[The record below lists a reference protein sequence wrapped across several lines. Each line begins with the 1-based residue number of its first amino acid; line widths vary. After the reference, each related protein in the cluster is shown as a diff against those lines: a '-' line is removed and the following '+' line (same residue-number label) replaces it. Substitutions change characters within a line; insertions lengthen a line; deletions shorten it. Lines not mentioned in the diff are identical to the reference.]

1 MQNMS
6 VLTLKPLGQQL
17 VETGL
22 LTEDQ
27 LETALKI
34 QTEHNDKLLGQVLIE
49 QGFLSED
56 EFEKFMQTRM
66 AIQQPLGELLI
77 QREAITREQLH
88 AALSVQMQ
96 AGPSAKPLGQLLV
109 DQGAIA
115 QETLD
120 DIVQQQYQ
128 EQENLR
134 KKLSREDQQNSQSER
149 SQVEDIQQLLRAG
162 LLFMELSQ
170 ELLPE
175 TQQLLAGRYDAFQNL
190 YHGKRLALSD
200 TMQSQVGDF
209 MTLFLPVL
217 ELGFRLH
224 GGVDEAQEANNQVF
238 NAGFFALMEAF
249 QRLCLPTLR
258 LSTNFYLN
266 SLILTDANDI
276 ISLRE
281 ALYIVMRSP
290 YLLPHGSLMA
300 LRFLL
305 NEFWGQRSILEARGI
320 QIVRDEDDMDLS
332 DFFRPR
338 MDDVQDDLQYI
349 EHMESHLFSQIEY
362 SAETLADYEGEA
374 LEYKVA
380 ELLDY
385 YRILLQTYKDH
396 RETLEQKAEPEQ
408 EDSPQKV

>member
-27 LETALKI
+27 LNTALELQK
-34 QTEHNDKLLGQVLIE
+34 QDPDKLLGQVLIE
-49 QGFLSED
+49 QRFLTEQ
-56 EFEKFMQTRM
+56 EFETFMQTRM
-66 AIQQPLGELLI
+66 SIQQPLGELLI
-77 QREAITREQLH
+77 QKEAITRDQLH
-88 AALSVQMQ
+88 QALSVQMQ
-96 AGPSAKPLGQLLV
+96 AGPGARPLGQLLV

-120 DIVQQQYQ
+120 AIVQQQYQ
-128 EQENLR
+128 EQEALR
-134 KKLSREDQQNSQSER
+134 QKLSKGQQEARSDR
-149 SQVEDIQQLLRAG
+149 SQVEDIQQLLNTG

-170 ELLPE
+170 EILPE

-190 YHGKRLALSD
+190 YHGSRLALSEPIQ
-200 TMQSQVGDF
+200 QSVGDF
-209 MTLFLPVL
+209 MGHFLPVL
-217 ELGFRLH
+217 ELGFKLH
-224 GGVDEAQEANNQVF
+224 AGVDEDQESNNQVF
-238 NAGFFALMEAF
+238 NSGFFALMEAF
-249 QRLCLPTLR
+249 QRLCLPEMR

-320 QIVRDEDDMDLS
+320 EIVRDEDDVDLS

-338 MDDVQDDLQYI
+338 MDDVQDDLRYV

-362 SAETLADYEGEA
+362 SAETLPDHEGEA
-374 LEYKVA
+374 LEAKVA
-380 ELLDY
+380 ELMDY

-396 RETLEQKAEPEQ
+396 RETLENEEESEAAN
-408 EDSPQKV
+408 V

>member
-1 MQNMS
+1 MKNMS

-22 LTEDQ
+22 LTEQQ
-27 LETALKI
+27 LEEALQI
-34 QTEHNDKLLGQVLIE
+34 QAKHTDKLLGQVLIE
-49 QGFLSED
+49 QAFLTEN
-56 EFEKFMQTRM
+56 EFEQFMQTRM
-66 AIQQPLGELLI
+66 SIQQPLGELLI
-77 QREAITREQLH
+77 QKEAITRAQLH
-88 AALSVQMQ
+88 QALSVQMQ

-109 DQGAIA
+109 DQGTLEQSALDAI
-115 QETLD
+115 
-120 DIVQQQYQ
+120 IQQQYHDQ
-128 EQENLR
+128 ETLR
-134 KKLSREDQQNSQSER
+134 KKLSRETDHNAPSDR
-149 SQVEDIQQLLRAG
+149 SQVEDIQQLLNTG

-170 ELLPE
+170 EILPE

-190 YHGKRLALSD
+190 YHGNRLALSG
-200 TMQSQVGDF
+200 TMQELVGDF

-224 GGVDEAQEANNQVF
+224 GGVDEAQETNNQVF
-238 NAGFFALMEAF
+238 NSGFFALMEAF

-258 LSTNFYLN
+258 VSTNFYLN

-305 NEFWGQRSILEARGI
+305 TEFWGQRSILEARGI
-320 QIVRDEDDMDLS
+320 QILRDENDMDLS

-338 MDDVQDDLQYI
+338 MDDLQDDLQYI

-362 SAETLADYEGEA
+362 SAETLADYEGEV
-374 LEYKVA
+374 LEAKVR
-380 ELLDY
+380 ELMDY

-396 RETLEQKAEPEQ
+396 RETLELKG
-408 EDSPQKV
+408 

>member
-1 MQNMS
+1 MQNIS

-22 LTEDQ
+22 LTEEQ
-27 LETALKI
+27 LETALQI
-34 QTEHNDKLLGQVLIE
+34 QSKHSDKLLGQVLIE
-49 QGFLSED
+49 QEFLSET
-56 EFEKFMQTRM
+56 EFERFMQTRM
-66 AIQQPLGELLI
+66 SIQQPLGELLI
-77 QREAITREQLH
+77 QKEAITREQLH

-109 DQGAIA
+109 DQGAIE
-115 QETLD
+115 QSTLD
-120 DIVQQQYQ
+120 EIIQKQYQ

-134 KKLSREDQQNSQSER
+134 QKLSRETDHSSQSER
-149 SQVEDIQQLLRAG
+149 SQVEDIQQLLVAG
-162 LLFMELSQ
+162 LLLMELSQ
-170 ELLPE
+170 EILPE

-190 YHGKRLALSD
+190 YHGNRLALSEG
-200 TMQSQVGDF
+200 MQTQVGDF
-209 MTLFLPVL
+209 MSFFLPVL
-217 ELGFRLH
+217 ELGFRMH
-224 GGVDEAQEANNQVF
+224 GGVDEVQEESNQVF

-249 QRLCLPTLR
+249 QRLCLPDLR

-281 ALYIVMRSP
+281 ALYIVTRSP

-320 QIVRDEDDMDLS
+320 QIVRDEDDVDLS

-338 MDDVQDDLQYI
+338 MDDAQDDLQYI

-362 SAETLADYEGEA
+362 SAETIADYEGEA
-374 LEYKVA
+374 LEQKVA
-380 ELLDY
+380 ELIDY

-396 RETLEQKAEPEQ
+396 RETRETLTQQNEAEQ
-408 EDSPQKV
+408 EAV

>member
-22 LTEDQ
+22 LTEEQ
-27 LETALKI
+27 LESALEI
-34 QTEHNDKLLGQVLIE
+34 QAKHTDKLLGQVLIE
-49 QGFLSED
+49 QAFLTEN
-56 EFEKFMQTRM
+56 EFEQFMQTRM
-66 AIQQPLGELLI
+66 SIQQPLGELLI
-77 QREAITREQLH
+77 QKEAITREQLH
-88 AALSVQMQ
+88 QALSVQMQ
-96 AGPSAKPLGQLLV
+96 AGPSARPLGQLLV
-109 DQGAIA
+109 DQGAIEQSA
-115 QETLD
+115 LD
-120 DIVQQQYQ
+120 SIIQQQYH
-128 EQENLR
+128 EQEALR
-134 KKLSREDQQNSQSER
+134 KKLSREDQQNAPSDR
-149 SQVEDIQQLLRAG
+149 SQVEDIQQLLNTG

-170 ELLPE
+170 EILPE

-190 YHGKRLALSD
+190 YHGSRLALSD
-200 TMQSQVGDF
+200 TMQEQVASF
-209 MTLFLPVL
+209 MTLFLPIL

-238 NAGFFALMEAF
+238 NSGFFALMEGF

-258 LSTNFYLN
+258 VSTNFYLN
-266 SLILTDANDI
+266 SLILTEANDI

-281 ALYIVMRSP
+281 AMYIVMRSP

-320 QIVRDEDDMDLS
+320 QILRDENDMDLS

-362 SAETLADYEGEA
+362 SAETLTDYEGEA
-374 LEYKVA
+374 LETKIG
-380 ELLDY
+380 ELMDY

-396 RETLEQKAEPEQ
+396 RETLELKA
-408 EDSPQKV
+408 

>member
-22 LTEDQ
+22 LTEQQ
-27 LETALKI
+27 LESALEI
-34 QTEHNDKLLGQVLIE
+34 QAKHTDKLLGQVLIE
-49 QGFLSED
+49 QEFLTEH
-56 EFEKFMQTRM
+56 EFEQFMQTRM
-66 AIQQPLGELLI
+66 SIQQPLGELLI
-77 QREAITREQLH
+77 QKEAITREQLH
-88 AALSVQMQ
+88 QALSVQMQ
-96 AGPSAKPLGQLLV
+96 AGPSARPLGQLLV
-109 DQGAIA
+109 DQGAIE
-115 QETLD
+115 QSELD
-120 DIVQQQYQ
+120 SIIQQQYH
-128 EQENLR
+128 EQETLR
-134 KKLSREDQQNSQSER
+134 KKLSREDQHNAPSDR
-149 SQVEDIQQLLRAG
+149 SQVEDIQQLLNTG

-170 ELLPE
+170 EILPE

-190 YHGKRLALSD
+190 YHGSRLALSER
-200 TMQSQVGDF
+200 TQKQVADF

-224 GGVDEAQEANNQVF
+224 GGVDEDQEANNQVF
-238 NAGFFALMEAF
+238 NSGFFALMEAF

-258 LSTNFYLN
+258 ISTNFYLN
-266 SLILTDANDI
+266 SLILTEANDI

-320 QIVRDEDDMDLS
+320 QILRDENDMDLS

-338 MDDVQDDLQYI
+338 MDDVQDDLHYI

-374 LEYKVA
+374 LEVKVG
-380 ELLDY
+380 ELMDY

-396 RETLEQKAEPEQ
+396 RETLELKA
-408 EDSPQKV
+408 

>member
-22 LTEDQ
+22 LTEAQ
-27 LETALKI
+27 LEEALQI
-34 QTEHNDKLLGQVLIE
+34 QAKDTNKLLGQVLIE
-49 QGFLSED
+49 QAFLTEN
-56 EFEKFMQTRM
+56 EFEQFMQTRM
-66 AIQQPLGELLI
+66 SIQQPLGELLI
-77 QREAITREQLH
+77 QKEAITRAQLH
-88 AALSVQMQ
+88 QALSVQMQ

-109 DQGAIA
+109 DQGALE
-115 QETLD
+115 QSDLD
-120 DIVQQQYQ
+120 TIIQQQYHDQ
-128 EQENLR
+128 EALR
-134 KKLSREDQQNSQSER
+134 KKLSREDLHKAPSDR
-149 SQVEDIQQLLRAG
+149 SQVEDIQQLLNTG

-170 ELLPE
+170 EILPE

-190 YHGKRLALSD
+190 YHGKRLALSEP
-200 TMQSQVGDF
+200 MQAQVGDF
-209 MTLFLPVL
+209 MRLFLPVL
-217 ELGFRLH
+217 ELGFRMH

-238 NAGFFALMEAF
+238 NSGFFALMEAL

-258 LSTNFYLN
+258 ISTNFYLN

-320 QIVRDEDDMDLS
+320 QILRDENDMDLS

-338 MDDVQDDLQYI
+338 MDDLQDDLQYI

-362 SAETLADYEGEA
+362 SAETLADYEGDA
-374 LEYKVA
+374 LEGKVS
-380 ELLDY
+380 ELMDY

-396 RETLEQKAEPEQ
+396 RETLELKG
-408 EDSPQKV
+408 